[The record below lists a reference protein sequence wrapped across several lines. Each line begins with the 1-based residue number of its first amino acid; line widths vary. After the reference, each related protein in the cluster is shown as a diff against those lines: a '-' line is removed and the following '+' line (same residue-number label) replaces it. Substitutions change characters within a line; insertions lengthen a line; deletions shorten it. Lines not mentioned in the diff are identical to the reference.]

1 MGGAVSFIPQRKGKP
16 MTTPKGLPLAVP
28 TQALAQAIEAEWS
41 AVQGIVPK
49 KHQIPMTQ
57 YANTAIDHIAPAPQ
71 AALAGVISDAHSD
84 LLCYREDKDKALAAR
99 QHTHWQPWLDWVK
112 TQSGADL
119 AVFTGLM
126 PQTQRPEAVAA
137 LGRMLEGL
145 EPFRLL
151 ALSQAAGL
159 TGSAVLALAWLR
171 GELDAQELF
180 QLATLDEAYQIEQ
193 WGEPEELAE
202 KRADLR
208 RELTEL
214 TRYRDLLG

>member
-1 MGGAVSFIPQRKGKP
+1 MSHVPQRKGKP
-16 MTTPKGLPLAVP
+16 LHTPKGLALAVP
-28 TQALAQAIEAEWS
+28 TLALAQAIETEWA

-71 AALAGVISDAHSD
+71 AALAGVLSHAHSD

-99 QHTHWQPWLDWVK
+99 QNTHWQPWLDWAK
-112 TQSGADL
+112 TQSGADF

-126 PQTQRPEAVAA
+126 PQTQPREAVAA
-137 LGRMLEGL
+137 LARILEEL
-145 EPFRLL
+145 EAFRLL

-171 GELDAQELF
+171 REFDAQELF
-180 QLATLDEAYQIEQ
+180 QLATVDESYQIER
-193 WGEPEELAE
+193 WGEPEELAAQ
-202 KRADLR
+202 RADLR
-208 RELTEL
+208 RELIEL
-214 TRYRDLLG
+214 TRYRDLLS